1 MGGSR
6 TSTQTQSSS
15 TTPWQPQGDA
25 LKAIFG
31 DAQNI
36 YNAAKD
42 TPGYQGDFTAGLNPT
57 QRAALS
63 GMLDAGGAFG
73 DVSRNYMDTAGAL
86 NGSFQGARGV
96 ADRLASGDPV
106 AQRLAQEALVDP
118 TQSLIQNAGQYAANP
133 FVDGM
138 IDSVGRD
145 ISRNLNEN
153 ALPSLNLGAS
163 AAGNLNSSR
172 AGAAEAVLTRGA
184 QDRLGDISA
193 SVRGDLFTRGLAMAA
208 DQRQRMFGNALAAS
222 GQDLNTMASG
232 GQQLS
237 GLGAA
242 GAQLGATGAEL
253 GLMPSRIGID
263 VGSAYQAE
271 DQRALDEAKMRVTY
285 DENRP
290 WENLSRF
297 YGIVGDKSW
306 GQNTTGTTTTRT
318 PVPSA
323 LQTALGVG
331 SMLAAPFT
339 GGTSLAGLG
348 MMGAKMGMGALGGM
362 FGGGGGGG
370 AMSPFDTRQ
379 MLTSQMNTGGTA

>member
-1 MGGSR
+1 MGGKR
-6 TSTQTQSSS
+6 TSTQTTSS
-15 TTPWQPQGDA
+15 TTTPWEPQGARLNSIFTDA
-25 LKAIFG
+25 QSLYS
-31 DAQNI
+31 DAQN
-36 YNAAKD
+36 
-42 TPGYQGDFTAGLNPT
+42 TPGYQGAFTAGMNDT
-57 QRAALS
+57 QRTALS
-63 GMLDAGGAFG
+63 GMLAAGKAFG
-73 DVSRNYMDTAGAL
+73 DVSQDYLKTAGDL
-86 NGSFQGARGV
+86 SGSYQGARSV
-96 ADRLASGDPV
+96 ADRLAAGDPV
-106 AQRLAQEALVDP
+106 AQRLAQEAFVDP
-118 TQSLIQNAGQYAANP
+118 TQTLISQARQYAANP
-133 FVDGM
+133 YVDGM

-193 SVRGDLFTRGLAMAA
+193 GIRGDLFKGGLAMAA

-222 GQDLNTMASG
+222 GQDLNTMAAG

-271 DQRALDEAKMRVTY
+271 DQRALDDAKMRVTY

-297 YGIVGDKSW
+297 YGVVGDKSW
-306 GQNTTGTTTTRT
+306 GQNQTGTTTTRT
-318 PVPSA
+318 PGPSA
-323 LQTALGVG
+323 LQTALGVA
-331 SMLAAPFT
+331 SLAAAPFT

-348 MMGAKMGMGALGGM
+348 MMGAKMGMGALGM
-362 FGGGGGGG
+362 FGGGQAAPGLSPM
-370 AMSPFDTRQ
+370 MSGFG
-379 MLTSQMNTGGTA
+379 NT

>member
-1 MGGSR
+1 MGGKR
-6 TSTQTQSSS
+6 TSTQTTSTE

-31 DAQNI
+31 DAQAN
-36 YNAAKD
+36 YNAAKN
-42 TPGYQGDFTAGLNPT
+42 TPGYQGAFTAGMNDT

-63 GMLDAGGAFG
+63 GMLDASGNFG
-73 DVSRNYMDTAGAL
+73 DLSRTYLDTAGSL
-86 NGSFQGARGV
+86 DGSFQGARSV
-96 ADRLASGDPV
+96 ADRLAAGDPV
-106 AQRLAQEALVDP
+106 AQRLATEAFVDP
-118 TQSLIQNAGQYAANP
+118 TQSLIQSAGQYAANP
-133 FVDGM
+133 YVDGM

-172 AGAAEAVLTRGA
+172 AGAAEAVLMRGA

-193 SVRGDLFTRGLAMAA
+193 GVRGDLFKGGLAMAA
-208 DQRQRMFGNALAAS
+208 DQRQKMFANALAAS
-222 GQDLNTMASG
+222 GQDIRTMAAG
-232 GQQLS
+232 GDQL
-237 GLGAA
+237 GQLGAA
-242 GAQLGATGAEL
+242 GVSLGTTGANL
-253 GLMPSRIGID
+253 GLVPSQIGLD
-263 VGSAYQAE
+263 VGGAYQAE

-297 YGIVGDKSW
+297 YGIVGDKGW

-318 PVPSA
+318 SNPSA
-323 LQTALGVG
+323 LQTALGVA
-331 SMLAAPFT
+331 SIAAAPFT

-348 MMGAKMGMGALGGM
+348 MMGAKAGMGALSGM
-362 FGGGGGGG
+362 FGGGQAAMGAGMPIAGLMGGGMG
-370 AMSPFDTRQ
+370 Y
-379 MLTSQMNTGGTA
+379 